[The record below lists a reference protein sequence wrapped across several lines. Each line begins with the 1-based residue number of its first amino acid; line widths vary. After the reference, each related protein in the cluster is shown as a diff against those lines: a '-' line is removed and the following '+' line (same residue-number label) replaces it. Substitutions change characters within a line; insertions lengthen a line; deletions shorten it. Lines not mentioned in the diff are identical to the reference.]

1 MYVWNKVSWLSKY
14 ANYFHS
20 IWNYAMENISSDALL
35 CVNFSKFI
43 LNYNFKSPEQQKKIR
58 SCIKIKNLFEFSIKK
73 TFLIN

>member
-1 MYVWNKVSWLSKY
+1 
-14 ANYFHS
+14 
-20 IWNYAMENISSDALL
+20 MENISSDALL